1 MTLRIS
7 GIRGKIGSSKEQV
20 FKTLN
25 LIRSL
30 GKEHLHGSSG
40 IDESQR
46 PDAFNMQAYVSGNE
60 RMREVV
66 AEKAFLAKVSRHDSW
81 NTGGPN

>member
-1 MTLRIS
+1 MTLKIS
-7 GIRGKIGSSKEQV
+7 GIKGKIGSSKEQV

-40 IDESQR
+40 IDESQGS
-46 PDAFNMQAYVSGNE
+46 DAFNLQAHILGDE
-60 RMREVV
+60 HMREVV
-66 AEKAFLAKVSRHDSW
+66 AEKAFLAKASRHDSW
-81 NTGGPN
+81 